1 MRFSLAVAALAAIA
15 SFSGVEAG
23 KKKKQPVRRTL
34 CPTDEIACPIL
45 GSTTYGDAVAH
56 HFSNGQKEV
65 SGVMA
70 GSGGYECVNTAEA
83 LDSCGGCASTGEG
96 VDCTKIR
103 GAAGVGCEQGA
114 CIVFSCQAGWR
125 PALSGNKCVRAR
137 ASHNSS
143 AAAAAAASASSNGTQ
158 TVTRARRHLNGRHA
172 RHAMPMSH

>member
-1 MRFSLAVAALAAIA
+1 MRFTLAVVALAAIA
-15 SFSGVEAG
+15 SFSGVEAS
-23 KKKKQPVRRTL
+23 KKKKQPVQRTL

-56 HFSNGQKEV
+56 HFSNGKKEV

-70 GSGGYECVNTAEA
+70 GSGGYECINTAEA

-114 CIVFSCQAGWR
+114 CVVFSCAAGWR
-125 PALSGNKCVRAR
+125 PALSGNKCVRAHG
-137 ASHNSS
+137 ASHDRS
-143 AAAAAAASASSNGTQ
+143 AVAAAAASNGTQ
-158 TVTRARRHLNGRHA
+158 QVARVRRHLSGRHA
-172 RHAMPMSH
+172 RHGMPLSH